1 MLLRSGEE
9 DWFAQLRLVF
19 SCTDEGGAEHR
30 CAFVRGLCEA
40 EEGELPM
47 QRLRWATTTSP
58 SGATI
63 AWYDVVDI
71 CTIRGPVL
79 LQEDPTEDELL
90 LQQVCWQMISSLGW
104 PMPLCVSYN
113 VTVLSVKFPFL

>member
-1 MLLRSGEE
+1 MPFASSSEGLYVLLRSGEE

-19 SCTDEGGAEHR
+19 SCTDEHGAEHR
-30 CAFVRGLCEA
+30 YAFVRWLCEA

-63 AWYDVVDI
+63 AWYNVIDI
-71 CTIRGPVL
+71 CSIKGPVL
-79 LQEDPTEDELL
+79 LQEDPTEDDYFY
-90 LQQVCWQMISSLGW
+90 
-104 PMPLCVSYN
+104 YN
-113 VTVLSVKFPFL
+113 KYVGR

>member
-1 MLLRSGEE
+1 MLLRSGGE

-19 SCTDEGGAEHR
+19 SCTDEHGAEHR
-30 CAFVRGLCEA
+30 CAFVRWLCEA

-63 AWYDVVDI
+63 AWYDVIDI
-71 CTIRGPVL
+71 CSIRAQCCFKKTQRRMTISTTTSMWADDQLFKPV
-79 LQEDPTEDELL
+79 
-90 LQQVCWQMISSLGW
+90 
-104 PMPLCVSYN
+104 
-113 VTVLSVKFPFL
+113 SVVFDAV

>member
-19 SCTDEGGAEHR
+19 SCTDEHGAEHR
-30 CAFVRGLCEA
+30 CAFVRWLCEA

-63 AWYDVVDI
+63 AWYDVIDI
-71 CTIRGPVL
+71 CSIRGPVL
-79 LQEDPTEDELL
+79 LQEDPTEDDHFY
-90 LQQVCWQMISSLGW
+90 
-104 PMPLCVSYN
+104 YN
-113 VTVLSVKFPFL
+113 KYVGR